1 MRTALGR
8 VWLVAILLVAAAG
21 LALNFSVI
29 APSMMSVS
37 GMNPVAR
44 SLPGMLVHFWS
55 FFTHLS
61 NLGIALVA
69 VSVLT
74 GWRALAWLRTPVGMA
89 AMAGNI
95 ALVMLYFHFMLSPL
109 YDFTGA
115 LAVAN
120 VLLHYVAPLLY
131 LSWWAIFAPHGG
143 LRLAQVPMMLVPGL
157 VYLALVLVRGAIVS
171 EYPYDLLDP
180 RIGGYGQV
188 AIGAGVIVLAVAV
201 FCCLL
206 VLADWLLGRNKRLA

>member
-1 MRTALGR
+1 MKTAIAR
-8 VWLVAILLVAAAG
+8 WWAVAGLLVSLAG

-29 APSMMSVS
+29 APSMMVVS
-37 GMNPVAR
+37 ETNPVAR

-61 NLGIALVA
+61 NLGLVMVYAA
-69 VSVLT
+69 VLS
-74 GWRALAWLRTPVGMA
+74 GWRSIGWFKTPVGMA
-89 AMAGNI
+89 SMAGNI

-109 YDFTGA
+109 YVFTGA

-120 VLLHYVAPLLY
+120 VLLHYVSPLIY
-131 LSWWAIFAPHGG
+131 LSFWALFAPHGS
-143 LRLAQVPMMLVPGL
+143 LRIGQVPMMLVPGL
-157 VYLALVLVRGAIVS
+157 VYLVLVLVRGAIIA

-201 FCCLL
+201 FCAIL
-206 VLADWLLGRNKRLA
+206 VLADRLLGGDNRRA